1 MDVKISVLIVNL
13 NNLDYTK
20 QCLDDLLNQDIV
32 FNLRLIDQ
40 NSSEIGTIDFFNG
53 FFTKH
58 ANGEFH
64 GKINFL
70 EISNTG
76 YNKPLNHLWNEYVKE
91 SNTEFVCLL
100 NNDVRLSPN
109 FLSSAISFN

>member
-76 YNKPLNHLWNEYVKE
+76 YNKPLNQGFHR
-91 SNTEFVCLL
+91 LL
-100 NNDVRLSPN
+100 CVTDTLGYHNLVALLQHPFDFYQL
-109 FLSSAISFN
+109 F